1 MSPPDSKR
9 RLFRLL
15 RRGTRAAGT
24 LSRSPAE
31 EGALWAAHERAGTS
45 VRDTGEAAQRIVS
58 HVSRQR
64 GTVDALAD
72 RARAVS
78 ARASDLGATFNR
90 LVDAFARL
98 ELVALNAGLESAR
111 LGEGQGH
118 ALGLVADEVRTQAS
132 RGSEASRE
140 LGAALSEI
148 GAELA
153 QVNTSLDRAREAAA
167 EMAQEATRASA
178 ASADAE
184 RALGEMRE
192 KLQKGMGSDPE
203 IARAIADASEH
214 ARALVEAL
222 ARTTGKVPQAV
233 LATALR
239 PVLEPLERLLEGSD
253 EGG

>member
-1 MSPPDSKR
+1 MGPPDSKR

-15 RRGTRAAGT
+15 RRGSRAAGAPT
-24 LSRSPAE
+24 RSPAE

-58 HVSRQR
+58 HIAKQR

-78 ARASDLGATFNR
+78 ARATDLGATFNR
-90 LVDAFARL
+90 LVDSFGRL
-98 ELVALNAGLESAR
+98 ELVALNAGLEAAR
-111 LGEGQGH
+111 IGEGGGL
-118 ALGLVADEVRTQAS
+118 ALGRVADEVRAQAS

-148 GAELA
+148 GAELT
-153 QVNTSLDRAREAAA
+153 QVNTSLDRARDAAS
-167 EMAQEATRASA
+167 EVAQEASRASA
-178 ASADAE
+178 SAADAE
-184 RALGEMRE
+184 RALAAIRE
-192 KLQKGMGSDPE
+192 KLEKTMGSDPE
-203 IARAIADASEH
+203 VARAIAEASEH

-222 ARTTGKVPQAV
+222 ARTTGKVPHAV

-239 PVLEPLERLLEGSD
+239 PVLEPLERLLEGD
-253 EGG
+253 DGG